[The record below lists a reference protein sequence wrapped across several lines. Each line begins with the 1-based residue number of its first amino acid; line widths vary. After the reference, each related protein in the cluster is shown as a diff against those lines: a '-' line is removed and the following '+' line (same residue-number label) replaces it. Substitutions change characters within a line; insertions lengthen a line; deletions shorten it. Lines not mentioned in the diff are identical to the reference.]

1 MELFKDRVITKVD
14 WVIIAASLI
23 LLVIISIFYV
33 VAASYMG
40 SQIDHVTMQI
50 SDAQTKLAE
59 TRAIAARKE
68 GLLKELQQVRR
79 RIAAFENRLPTEKE
93 VPKLLNQ
100 FQRIAEKSDVKYRSI
115 TAQPIQE
122 QELFIRI
129 PFRVQVD
136 GAYPEVGEFLRSLEF
151 GDRFIKVEKIE
162 IGPEDDGYSEA
173 NFTISTYMFVS
184 NDVLSQSEGAQS

>member
-1 MELFKDRVITKVD
+1 MDLFKNRVITKVD

-40 SQIDHVTMQI
+40 SQVDEMTKRIG
-50 SDAQTKLAE
+50 DAEIKLAE
-59 TRAIAARKE
+59 TRAIAAKKE
-68 GLLKELQQVRR
+68 GLLNDLQEVRK
-79 RIAAFENRLPTEKE
+79 RIASFEGRLPTEKE

-100 FQRIAEKSDVKYRSI
+100 FQMIAEQSGVKYRSI
-115 TAQPIQE
+115 TAEPIQE
-122 QELFIRI
+122 QNLFIRI
-129 PFRVQVD
+129 PFKVKVD

-151 GDRFIKVEKIE
+151 GDRFIKVEKVD
-162 IGPEDDGYSEA
+162 IGPEESGYSEA

-184 NDVLSQSEGAQS
+184 NDVLSQSGGVQS